1 METRLGRVWGV
12 DHTSTFHI
20 CNDRGPQKTREK
32 KNERQ
37 EQEGEKGTEKGGEMR
52 DEHMK
57 TVVGAEDAGK
67 QASERKRRKKEKDA
81 HGSRGPGVLG
91 PT

>member
-1 METRLGRVWGV
+1 MTEVRKRRERKRTRG
-12 DHTSTFHI
+12 
-20 CNDRGPQKTREK
+20 K
-32 KNERQ
+32 